1 MTVCCEKIRGI
12 QSPRMTVYPFCIL
25 AEQSKHQWELRGIDI
40 PVERCASCTHCVR
53 EKEGQAVVAALET
66 VMPPTNRPK
75 AETQN

>member
-1 MTVCCEKIRGI
+1 
-12 QSPRMTVYPFCIL
+12 
-25 AEQSKHQWELRGIDI
+25 LRGIDI

-53 EKEGQAVVAALET
+53 EKEGQAVVAALKT